1 MSINNLLRPI
11 KQTTIC
17 ILFLAITLSCTSFAA
32 KDMSFNKTVDV
43 VQKALISGDLE
54 TLLQHVDLN
63 GIIAGKISKYTGKAG
78 SKGNLFQKSVGKV
91 ASMGGPV
98 IVKAISKLT
107 ISEFSKSSGD
117 IRRAYMK
124 TVKIKKVGSTGNM
137 GYVIGSFMGQPF
149 FASAVKANNNWV
161 ITAIES
167 PLVETELRN
176 ALKMMKLAK

>member
-1 MSINNLLRPI
+1 MRIILTCVLLL
-11 KQTTIC
+11 TTC
-17 ILFLAITLSCTSFAA
+17 VFGPSFAA
-32 KDMSFNKTVDV
+32 KEISFSKTVDV
-43 VQKALISGDLE
+43 VQKALISGDME

-63 GIIAGKISKYTGKAG
+63 GIIAGKISKYTDKAG

-98 IVKAISKLT
+98 IVKAISRLT

-124 TVKIKKVGSTGNM
+124 TVKIKKIGSTGNM
-137 GYVIGSFMGQPF
+137 GYIIGSFMGQPF
-149 FASAVKANNNWV
+149 FASAVKINNNWV

-167 PLVETELRN
+167 PLVEAELRN